1 MRSFNGFFFF
11 SCRRRHTR
19 WPRDLSSD
27 VCSSDLGGQ
36 NASNYYQEL
45 ALSMAI
51 KEGGIEVQQSIDR
64 LRSEE
69 RRVGKESNG
78 QLCKGCRE
86 DKWRDEIHPRLFRSV
101 VIPFFVVAGQCNVG
115 Q

>member
-64 LRSEE
+64 LEEGAFEHDRSEE
-69 RRVGKESNG
+69 HTSELQSRGHLV
-78 QLCKGCRE
+78 CRLLLE
-86 DKWRDEIHPRLFRSV
+86 KKKTKNRTHTNT
-101 VIPFFVVAGQCNVG
+101 QK
-115 Q
+115 